1 MTEPRKRKTEP
12 AAPAPEPAVLNAET
26 AMGNAARLLHAAEM
40 ETDRELMARLNG
52 LADSWLAAAALL
64 AD

>member
-12 AAPAPEPAVLNAET
+12 APAPEPAVLNAET

-52 LADSWLAAAALL
+52 LADSWLTAAALL